1 MLKSARED
9 QFTSGMCENN
19 LHLIDRLHILKSADF
34 TSSEN

>member
-1 MLKSARED
+1 MLKSARVG